1 MRPDPIIAKPVI
13 AMPAPRVGR
22 TMPLVFAGSLLA
34 WLCIAAIDVTRPKA
48 EPRPT
53 APYELNEFKVT
64 RHEHA

>member
-1 MRPDPIIAKPVI
+1 MHHHPITTQPG
-13 AMPAPRVGR
+13 PRTGSAL
-22 TMPLVFAGSLLA
+22 PLLFTGSLLA

>member
-1 MRPDPIIAKPVI
+1 MTSSARFDT
-13 AMPAPRVGR
+13 R
-22 TMPLVFAGSLLA
+22 LSLTLFGLMLA
-34 WLCIAAIDVTRPKA
+34 WLCIEAIDVTRPKA

>member
-1 MRPDPIIAKPVI
+1 MPVI
-13 AMPAPRVGR
+13 TMPAPWIGR
-22 TMPLVFAGSLLA
+22 AMPLIFTGSLLA
-34 WLCIAAIDVTRPKA
+34 GLCIAAIDVTRPKA

>member
-1 MRPDPIIAKPVI
+1 
-13 AMPAPRVGR
+13 MPASRIRAVL
-22 TMPLVFAGSLLA
+22 PLMFTGSLLA

-53 APYELNEFKVT
+53 APYELNETKVT